1 MGFAIYALSVL
12 AGELAI
18 SPAPGPDDMAAIRAW
33 GAAQVVTLLTEAE
46 MAQLTVQPFGEAVG
60 ARWWH
65 LPIADYGTPEGDTA
79 ARWPVVAASLLAAL
93 AAGERVLLHCR
104 GGCGRSGMLALRL
117 MVMTGEG
124 PDAALT
130 RLRAVRPC
138 AVETPTQMA
147 WATAQI

>member
-1 MGFAIYALSVL
+1 MGFAIFALPVL

-18 SPAPGPDDMAAIRAW
+18 SPVPGPADIAAIRLW
-33 GAAQVVTLLTEAE
+33 GPSQVVTLLTESE
-46 MAQLTVQPFGEAVG
+46 MSLLALQPFGEAVG

-65 LPIADYGTPEGDTA
+65 LPITDFGTPAAETA
-79 ARWPVVAASLLAAL
+79 ARWPVVAVTLLAAL
-93 AAGERVLLHCR
+93 AAGERVLIHCR

-117 MVMTGEG
+117 MVMAGEA

-138 AVETPTQMA
+138 AVETAAQMD
-147 WATAQI
+147 WAIGT